1 MLNGLL
7 VRDEDG
13 RNVRSLML
21 LKLWLIGY
29 CATVVTY
36 ATRLHT
42 HIHSSIMT
50 ELLSCIAVR
59 IKLSDESWMGSHD
72 IHSFGLIVLAFCIPF

>member
-1 MLNGLL
+1 MLSGLP

-13 RNVRSLML
+13 RSVCSLML
-21 LKLWLIGY
+21 LKLRLIEC
-29 CATVVTY
+29 CATVVTN
-36 ATRLHT
+36 ATRLYT

-59 IKLSDESWMGSHD
+59 IKLSDESYMRPHD
-72 IHSFGLIVLAFCIPF
+72 IHSFGLIVLAFCIPC